1 MTLLAV
7 PELVWSFNTCKPED
21 NDLDMGGGGG
31 GGGGGEKRTLTGC
44 FYGLVPEQ
52 EGEGGGGPFWVSGD
66 PSCCPGACVVFQH
79 MQAGGQ
85 RFGYGGGGGGG
96 ERREHSQAVSM
107 ASYLN
112 KRVKGGGLFG

>member
-1 MTLLAV
+1 MLSRSLCGLSTHASRRTTI
-7 PELVWSFNTCKPED
+7 WI
-21 NDLDMGGGGG
+21 GG

-52 EGEGGGGPFWVSGD
+52 EGEGGGAFWVSGD

-96 ERREHSQAVSM
+96 GE
-107 ASYLN
+107 
-112 KRVKGGGLFG
+112 KRTLTGCFYGLVPEQEGEGGGGLFG